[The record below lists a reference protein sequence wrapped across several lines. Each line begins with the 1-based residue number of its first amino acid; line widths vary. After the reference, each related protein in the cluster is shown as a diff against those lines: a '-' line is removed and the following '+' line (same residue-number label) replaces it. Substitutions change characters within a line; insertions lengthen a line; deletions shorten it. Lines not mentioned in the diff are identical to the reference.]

1 MHVRENGL
9 IKQWQAFIEI
19 TKNIENTTDVQK
31 IIEVVIDT
39 IDKADGGFLLLWDA
53 TQETLIIEAAV
64 NFKEEYYIQSRLA
77 SGEGISGTVFK
88 TGKTLVI
95 HGESAVK
102 KAMSNMK
109 EPNYQYYLKSSVQ
122 QVPPKS
128 CLSVPI
134 TYKDKKIGVLTLDNF
149 FSNDYFTEE
158 EIGFVEAIATQIAI
172 VFILSQNLEEKEK
185 RAQTLSS
192 TLASH
197 HSLNEI
203 ILNARD
209 TKQIILSLASMID
222 KELLYF
228 DAEGHY
234 LFGSHSST
242 NMNLPT
248 IIDWI
253 ELSLYQFP
261 SKKQYFQVSLPN
273 ELTGYI
279 FKISSLYG
287 ITGYLL
293 VICPA
298 NSLDVYSKLTL
309 SHGTAIMAIE
319 QMKEQKFLESK
330 VQERMALFQQLL
342 ISQSDQTLN
351 TMFDDTYFQAYCL
364 LSYKQEGFNEANYA
378 NTLNLESQYQNKF
391 RPIGNCIFFPHK
403 DSLIILIALRDQHE
417 NIESSLN
424 KYITL
429 QNNERILI
437 GRVIA
442 NIEGIFASY
451 QDLELLQNTQHLI
464 DGTIISYKKLG
475 IYRYLLSM
483 SSIEKQYFVEE
494 ILNPIL
500 PSQDNQRTKNDLLD
514 TLINYFHCHKNVAQT
529 AERMHMHQNTVYYRI
544 QQIEEKLQLDLN
556 DIQHAMNIQAALF
569 LYNQQP

>member
-1 MHVRENGL
+1 MQIRETGL
-9 IKQWQAFIEI
+9 VKQWQAFIEI

-39 IDKADGGFLLLWDA
+39 IDKVDGGFLLLWDT

-64 NFKEEYYIQSRLA
+64 NFNEEYYIHSRLA
-77 SGEGISGTVFK
+77 PGEGISGTVFK
-88 TGKTLVI
+88 TGKTLAI
-95 HGESAVK
+95 HGENEVK

-122 QVPPKS
+122 QIPPKS

-134 TYKDKKIGVLTLDNF
+134 TYKDTKIGVLTLDNF
-149 FSNDYFTEE
+149 FSNEDFTEE
-158 EIGFVEAIATQIAI
+158 EIGFVEAIATQIAM
-172 VFILSQNLEEKEK
+172 VLILGQNLEEKEK
-185 RAQTLSS
+185 RAQTLSA

-197 HSLNEI
+197 HNLNEI

-222 KELLYF
+222 KEILYF
-228 DAEGHY
+228 DANGHY
-234 LFGSHSST
+234 LFGSHKST
-242 NMNLPT
+242 NMNLSL
-248 IIDWI
+248 IIDWV
-253 ELSLYQFP
+253 ESSLYQFP
-261 SKKQYFQVSLPN
+261 SKKQYFQVYLPN
-273 ELTGYI
+273 DITGYI

-293 VICPA
+293 VICPT
-298 NSLDVYSKLTL
+298 NSLDIYSKLTL

-330 VQERMALFQQLL
+330 VHERMALFQRLL
-342 ISQSDQTLN
+342 ISQSDETIN
-351 TMFDDTYFQAYCL
+351 TILDDAYFQAYCL
-364 LSYKQEGFNEANYA
+364 LAYKQEGFFEANYA
-378 NTLNLESQYQNKF
+378 NLLNLEPQYQSKLQA
-391 RPIGNCIFFPHK
+391 IGTCIFFPHK
-403 DSLIILIALRDQHE
+403 DSLIILIALRVQNE
-417 NIESSLN
+417 NIENSLN
-424 KYITL
+424 KYVTL
-429 QNNERILI
+429 QKNERILI
-437 GRVIA
+437 GRIIA
-442 NIEGIFASY
+442 NIGGILASY
-451 QDLELLQNTQHLI
+451 QDLELLQNTQHLL
-464 DGTIISYKKLG
+464 DGTFISYKKLG

-483 SSIEKQYFVEE
+483 SSIEKQYFIEE

-500 PSQDNQRTKNDLLD
+500 PSQDNKLTKNDLLE

-556 DIQHAMNIQAALF
+556 DSQHSMNIQAALF
-569 LYNQQP
+569 LFKQQP